1 MARRRG
7 IPVAIEPEPY
17 DPYKGNGKRSFMPTQ
32 TDIPGSREDLVG
44 GHRTFNPDRDD
55 TVVRG
60 HPEAA
65 AMFSMNYDNRSQDL
79 KASPERLD
87 KNYISPEE
95 VRRRS
100 KCRSGW

>member
-1 MARRRG
+1 MSRRRN
-7 IPVAIEPEPY
+7 EPLAVEPY
-17 DPYKGNGKRSFMPTQ
+17 DPYKGSGKRSFLPTE
-32 TDIPGSREDLVG
+32 TEIPGIHEDLVG
-44 GHRTFNPDRDD
+44 GHRAFDPNRDD

-65 AMFSMNYDNRSQDL
+65 AMFDMNYDNRSIDL
-79 KASPERLD
+79 KASPTRMD

-100 KCRSGW
+100 KSRNGW